1 MGNYNEGGDAFR
13 DRLKAL
19 IEQRFEGNVS
29 AFVRKC
35 EDVGGKGAL
44 SHGAVIKYLK
54 TTEPGRDK
62 LVVMARA
69 LDVPVGWL
77 AAGEGAAPYSRRE
90 APEGRCS
97 GADDALSDIV
107 RRSIHPG
114 TEPERVGTRTYPGV
128 AFEMLGKDVL
138 VVDFVV
144 TGQSDRLR
152 LPLNPKVKSE
162 SET

>member
-1 MGNYNEGGDAFR
+1 MATSSDGAEAFR

-19 IEQRFEGNVS
+19 IDKRFDGNVS

-35 EDVGGKGAL
+35 EGVDRDAAP
-44 SHGAVIKYLK
+44 SNGAVIKYLK